1 MLIHKIFHLHQP
13 LAQARETLRDLPSF
27 QSSENGVEIT
37 CTRLNPHGRARLEFK
52 TRQAPTLGTIGT
64 ITTEIEEIPSQAPN
78 QILFR
83 SAEGG
88 VELAG
93 MLELFPIRQ
102 HLTEAVLT
110 VDYGA
115 VSSLQKAIEAMSMA
129 LERFVNRQ
137 LIRIEHARSA
147 AVPNPAL

>member
-13 LAQARETLRDLPSF
+13 LAEARKTLRDLPSF
-27 QSSENGVEIT
+27 QSSENGLEIT
-37 CTRLNPHGRARLEFK
+37 CTRLDLEGRARLEFK
-52 TRQAPTLGTIGT
+52 TSQAPSLRT
-64 ITTEIEEIPSQAPN
+64 ITAEIEEIPSQAPN

-83 SAEGG
+83 SAHGS

-93 MLELFPIRQ
+93 MVELFPIRQ

-115 VSSLQKAIEAMSMA
+115 VSCLQKAMESMSVA
-129 LERFVNRQ
+129 LERFLNRQ
-137 LIRIEHARSA
+137 LARLEHARSA